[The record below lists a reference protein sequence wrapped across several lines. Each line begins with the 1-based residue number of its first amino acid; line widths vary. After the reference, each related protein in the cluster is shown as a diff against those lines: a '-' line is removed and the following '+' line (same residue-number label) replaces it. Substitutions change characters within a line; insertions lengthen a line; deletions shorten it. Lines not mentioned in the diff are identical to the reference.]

1 MPAIGNI
8 KSELQRYIPTVGK
21 WIMVRTR
28 TLSVSSYSLTWNAI
42 FSPQNTL
49 FLYPTPMGALTQLYA
64 GTMPEALNHN
74 GEVRHGQL
82 VWGSPSEKE
91 LMKYYITLLIYSS

>member
-1 MPAIGNI
+1 M
-8 KSELQRYIPTVGK
+8 
-21 WIMVRTR
+21 
-28 TLSVSSYSLTWNAI
+28 
-42 FSPQNTL
+42 
-49 FLYPTPMGALTQLYA
+49 LYPAPMGALTQLYA

-91 LMKYYITLLIYSS
+91 LMKHYITLLIYSS